1 MSISGFGFQI
11 QMQLILPHTIRR
23 ARQRQRDVA
32 VLILAIASVFLG
44 AFQTQALADDVDTAA
59 ALLEIL
65 LEADPASAKETLASL
80 SEKVQTG
87 EVDAKQTA
95 ALQARL
101 GESLGKIVAK
111 GDHPLAFDAALLA
124 TLWQDKEARGVV
136 RRVVASADETK
147 ERRSQGVAALL
158 AIGDPFG
165 IELANDILSNARN
178 PAELRAAVLGALGRS
193 DSPHIATLVLSGYAN
208 YEPELQPKTIE
219 LLTQRPV
226 WSKSL
231 LQAIGAGKIPTNA
244 LNANQVARLRAS
256 PDAELKQLVAAKW
269 GILRTDR
276 NPQRE
281 QVVAEM
287 RSYLRRNLGDAEK
300 GAAVF
305 QKVCGQ
311 CHKIY
316 GQGQE
321 VGPEIT
327 ANGRASF
334 EQLLS
339 NVFDPSLVIGAAY
352 QARQVVTT
360 EGRVLTGLV
369 AEENEQRVVLK
380 IQGGKAEAI
389 PRDEIDEMTT
399 SALSLMPE
407 GLEKQL
413 TPPELSDL
421 FAYLVLDR
429 PPTDR
434 EAKYLP
440 GTPIDDS
447 PKWKDAMAKFAPGW
461 AAYDMGEHGAAP
473 LEEHRG
479 RKQVLQ
485 THPLDQATPAMLRRV
500 IDVPTSKKTA
510 LKFAVSHHEK
520 GDWKLIVRAGGKALH
535 EAVVG
540 PDSVKSGWTDVSV
553 DLSEF
558 AGQKVAIEL
567 LNVPTGWSWEF
578 AYWQGIGIESR

>member
-1 MSISGFGFQI
+1 MQYILPNKPWRTS
-11 QMQLILPHTIRR
+11 QLILILVAALVSPFPTCAHT
-23 ARQRQRDVA
+23 
-32 VLILAIASVFLG
+32 
-44 AFQTQALADDVDTAA
+44 DDIDTAA

-65 LEADPASAKETLASL
+65 LDVDENAARATLASL

-87 EVDAKQTA
+87 EVDARQTA
-95 ALQARL
+95 ALKERL
-101 GESLGKIVAK
+101 GPSLGKIVAK

-124 TLWQDKEARGVV
+124 ALWKDKESLAVV
-136 RRVVASADETK
+136 RQVVASQDEPN
-147 ERRSQGVAALL
+147 ERRAQGLGVLL
-158 AIGDPFG
+158 AARDDQALKFAG
-165 IELANDILSNARN
+165 ELLTGKQ
-178 PAELRAAVLGALGRS
+178 PAALRAAVLSALGRS
-193 DSPHIATLVLSGYAN
+193 DSPQVAELVLGGYAK
-208 YEPELQPKTIE
+208 YEPDLQPKAIE
-219 LLTQRPV
+219 LLTQRPA
-226 WSKSL
+226 WSKAL
-231 LQAIGAGKIPTNA
+231 LQAIGANKIPATA
-244 LNANQVARLRAS
+244 LNANQVARLQAS
-256 PDAELKQLVAAKW
+256 PDGELKQLVAAKW
-269 GILRTDR
+269 GTLRTER

-281 QVVAEM
+281 QVVVEM

-380 IQGGKAEAI
+380 IQGGKAETI
-389 PRDEIDEMTT
+389 PRDEIDELTT
-399 SALSLMPE
+399 MPLSLMPE

-413 TPPELSDL
+413 TPAELSDL

-429 PPTDR
+429 PPSERD
-434 EAKYLP
+434 AKYLP
-440 GTPIDDS
+440 GSPIDDS
-447 PKWKDAMAKFAPGW
+447 AKWKDAMAKFAPGW
-461 AAYDMGEHGAAP
+461 SAYDMGEHGAAP
-473 LEEHRG
+473 QDEHRG
-479 RKQVLQ
+479 RKHVMQ
-485 THPLDQATPAMLRRV
+485 THPLDQATPAMFRRV
-500 IDVPTSKKTA
+500 IDIPKGKKTT

-520 GDWKLIVRAGGKALH
+520 GDWKLIVRAGGKTLH
-535 EAVVG
+535 EAIVG
-540 PDSVKSGWTDVSV
+540 PDSTKSGWMDVSV

-558 AGQKVAIEL
+558 GGQKVAVEL
-567 LNVPTGWSWEF
+567 LNAPTGWTWEF
-578 AYWQGIGIESR
+578 AYWQGIAIVSR